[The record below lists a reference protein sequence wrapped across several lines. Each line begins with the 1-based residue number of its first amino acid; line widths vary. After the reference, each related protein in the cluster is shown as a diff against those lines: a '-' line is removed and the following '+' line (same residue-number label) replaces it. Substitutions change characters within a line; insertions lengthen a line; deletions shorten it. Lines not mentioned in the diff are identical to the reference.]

1 MQAGS
6 AWNESDREPTVSME
20 VQAAVDDAEE
30 AEDERVDP
38 EAKPLIESAD
48 GAEDELRRIRIDTYV
63 GMGYSHLIAFF
74 ILVTT
79 ASTLHVHGITDIAT
93 SAEAA
98 EALRPIAGP
107 FASAVFALGIVGTG
121 MLAIPVL
128 AGSAAYAVGEAR
140 QWPTGLGYKPR
151 EAKAF
156 YGTIAVATLKDW
168 PLACLNRL
176 SCSMKGSRKK
186 WALPL
191 VLPNRPA

>member
-1 MQAGS
+1 MS
-6 AWNESDREPTVSME
+6 ARGTTGMPLLRAASTSGLSART
-20 VQAAVDDAEE
+20 AVD
-30 AEDERVDP
+30 
-38 EAKPLIESAD
+38 
-48 GAEDELRRIRIDTYV
+48 
-63 GMGYSHLIAFF
+63 
-74 ILVTT
+74 VTT

-156 YGTIAVATLKDW
+156 YGTIAVATLLGIGINLLPID
-168 PLACLNRL
+168 P
-176 SCSMKGSRKK
+176 MKGLF
-186 WALPL
+186 WAAVINGVVSVPL
-191 VLPNRPA
+191 MAVMMVMSARPAVMGRFTLPRHLRIMGWLATAVMAVAVLAMFWTLIF